1 MAANGESSFYKL
13 PVEPPCPRQLEPGAP
28 VKIGGDSYNVST
40 KIDPRSVVPLDTEDQ
55 SPPGYTDRY

>member
-1 MAANGESSFYKL
+1 MTTPKEYTL
-13 PVEPPCPRQLEPGAP
+13 PKEPPCRPIQEPGAP
-28 VKIGGDSYNVST
+28 VKIGGDTYNVST